1 MIQVNH
7 RLNELKAKARDLLM
21 SPKGL
26 EHRNQRPADVEQTFG
41 NLKWNK
47 KFKRFLLRGIE
58 KVEIEFGLF
67 AIAHNLSKLALK
79 YR

>member
-1 MIQVNH
+1 MIQVHH
-7 RLNELKAKARDLLM
+7 RRNELKAKARDLLM

-26 EHRNQRPADVEQTFG
+26 EHRSHRSTDVEQTFG

-47 KFKRFLLRGIE
+47 KFERLLLRGIE
-58 KVEIEFGLF
+58 KLEIEFALL
-67 AIAHNLSKLALK
+67 AIAHNLSTSALK